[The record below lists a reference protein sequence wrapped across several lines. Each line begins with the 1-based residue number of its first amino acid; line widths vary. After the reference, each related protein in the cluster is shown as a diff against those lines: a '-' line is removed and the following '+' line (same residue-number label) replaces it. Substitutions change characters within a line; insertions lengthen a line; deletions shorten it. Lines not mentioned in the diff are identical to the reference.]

1 MATASIVTFSG
12 LRCTKVRRTTRA
24 PVSTSTSSSNPP
36 IETSSGN
43 QATPISSPIKTQVS
57 TASDPAPQPGVSPS
71 TTTTAISSPSATGQT
86 TITSPPDT
94 AGGESSG
101 SLLKSS
107 HSVASELSTGTNDA
121 TGSFPSATST
131 SSPFGPVGVSS
142 SGGSSQNSSGKPGD
156 GGSQQIL
163 GAVVGAMLG
172 AVAILTVA
180 SFLLFRLRRRRRR
193 RRGRRP
199 EDTIDFYAT
208 EKSQRD
214 SPDTLETQGLSGL
227 PASSGDADRKEP
239 QSSDQPAQL
248 ESLPRATIR
257 DSAAGPPEWLSAD
270 PQQSQRDR
278 FSVWPL
284 RSRQTSSSIYGDD
297 LSRMRSQ
304 MPDPSSNPSQT
315 PKASSQLLRASDPF
329 ADPKPTNGQETS
341 TEQYRLSFP
350 QSAFEGLDFDL
361 PPTGPAQPRSAEPED
376 GRNENPV
383 KTPGHDREDS
393 TSSSIIV
400 LPGRSS
406 FGSSLYDG
414 NYYATAADLAR
425 WRQERD
431 KFTRASTRSDPF
443 DLERPLMTTY
453 TIARPSGGDSRWG
466 SMQSTDSDMTLCSPV
481 KEDDR

>member
-94 AGGESSG
+94 AGG
-101 SLLKSS
+101 
-107 HSVASELSTGTNDA
+107 TNDA

-142 SGGSSQNSSGKPGD
+142 SGGSSQNSSGKSGD

-214 SPDTLETQGLSGL
+214 SPETLETQGLSGL
-227 PASSGDADRKEP
+227 PASSGNADRKEP

-248 ESLPRATIR
+248 ESLPKATIR

-278 FSVWPL
+278 FS
-284 RSRQTSSSIYGDD
+284 
-297 LSRMRSQ
+297 
-304 MPDPSSNPSQT
+304 T

-341 TEQYRLSFP
+341 AEQYRLSFP

-383 KTPGHDREDS
+383 KAPGHDREDS

-453 TIARPSGGDSRWG
+453 TIARPSGGDIRWG